1 MQMVMLTRENGWM
14 IKLMGMVFT
23 TIQMELDMRVD
34 GKKIYKL
41 VLFILTFKSM
51 DKEKKFGQ
59 MGLITKEITL
69 LERNMDKEPLNGLM
83 ELFIKDNLIIITLK
97 VKLNSYLYI

>member
-1 MQMVMLTRENGWM
+1 
-14 IKLMGMVFT
+14 
-23 TIQMELDMRVD
+23 
-34 GKKIYKL
+34 
-41 VLFILTFKSM
+41 M

-59 MGLITKEITL
+59 MGLITKENTL

-83 ELFIKDNLIIITLK
+83 VLFIKDNLIIITLK